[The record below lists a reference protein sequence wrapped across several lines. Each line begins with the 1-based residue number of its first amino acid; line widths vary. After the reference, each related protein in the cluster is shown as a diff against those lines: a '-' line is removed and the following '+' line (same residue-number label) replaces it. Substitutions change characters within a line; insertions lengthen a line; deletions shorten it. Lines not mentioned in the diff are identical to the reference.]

1 MKEARNGSSKDLIKK
16 ETFYRMAEK
25 WEEQI
30 FWKESEN
37 EWENIKTYEL
47 LNRYIRIIWK
57 KAYLKRTGNRVR
69 QDISQRKAEYKG
81 NQRKDFRRKYFYRM
95 EGQ

>member
-1 MKEARNGSSKDLIKK
+1 
-16 ETFYRMAEK
+16 MAEK

-30 FWKESEN
+30 FWKDSEN

-57 KAYLKRTGNRVR
+57 KASLKRTGNRVR
-69 QDISQRKAEYKG
+69 QDISQRKAEDSESREKISEE
-81 NQRKDFRRKYFYRM
+81 NLSIECKDSKYM
-95 EGQ
+95 WKSKLCCWEN